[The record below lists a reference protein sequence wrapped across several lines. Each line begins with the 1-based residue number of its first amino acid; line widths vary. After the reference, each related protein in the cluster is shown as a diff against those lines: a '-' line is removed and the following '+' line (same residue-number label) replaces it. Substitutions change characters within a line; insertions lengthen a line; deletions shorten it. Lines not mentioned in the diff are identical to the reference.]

1 MIAQTAA
8 EPESLYPC
16 GVFPL
21 IQQSQSKQCFS
32 PIHGQLLSGLS
43 CKRNTVK

>member
-8 EPESLYPC
+8 KPESLYLC

-21 IQQSQSKQCFS
+21 IQQSKNKQRFS
-32 PIHGQLLSGLS
+32 PSHGQLFSGLS
-43 CKRNTVK
+43 CKLHTVK